1 VREESELERSRRIDP
16 IIVRDREDER
26 SSRRAIARG
35 TLSPARA
42 MRELERR
49 MQRLA
54 RSSGERDVMSEFPG
68 SARRVFHERA
78 PLYRIAA

>member
-1 VREESELERSRRIDP
+1 
-16 IIVRDREDER
+16 
-26 SSRRAIARG
+26 
-35 TLSPARA
+35 

-49 MQRLA
+49 TQRLA
-54 RSSGERDVMSEFPG
+54 RSSGLRDVMSEFPG